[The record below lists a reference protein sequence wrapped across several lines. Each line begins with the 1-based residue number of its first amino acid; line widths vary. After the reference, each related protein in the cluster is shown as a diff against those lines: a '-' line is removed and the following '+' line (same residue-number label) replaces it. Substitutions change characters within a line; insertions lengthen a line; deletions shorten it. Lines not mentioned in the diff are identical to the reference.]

1 MKVNMNYQNFH
12 YLMRVLIIYLDAA
25 RSIINTMPKLIFIG
39 DYSKLQRMG
48 FTFQKL
54 FSDRRMCWV
63 KDDLR
68 ICKKQKSFCY
78 YFLPQKILIELIL
91 RIQGGIQYQNL
102 CTETMFNG
110 VATEVIYAAIDN
122 VTSEVTFDS
131 NKIIE
136 YQKQSADAY
145 SRNDTAFEYN
155 KYNIQCIDEK
165 IFNEI
170 NQFVDLRWLVVSI

>member
-1 MKVNMNYQNFH
+1 
-12 YLMRVLIIYLDAA
+12 
-25 RSIINTMPKLIFIG
+25 
-39 DYSKLQRMG
+39 
-48 FTFQKL
+48 
-54 FSDRRMCWV
+54 
-63 KDDLR
+63 
-68 ICKKQKSFCY
+68 
-78 YFLPQKILIELIL
+78 
-91 RIQGGIQYQNL
+91 
-102 CTETMFNG
+102 MFNG

-131 NKIIE
+131 NKIRE

-170 NQFVDLRWLVVSI
+170 KQFVDLRWLVVVSI